1 MRETTLVERAT
12 RSIFLVAFAAALAVP
27 APYLSADA
35 PDFNGDGFDD
45 LAIGIPDEDIDS
57 DNNNCGAV
65 QVFYGSA
72 TGLATDGDQ
81 IWHQNQ
87 PNILDECD
95 VDDFFGTALAWGDFD
110 DDGFDD
116 LAIGVPNEQA
126 QGSGDLAGAVAVLYG
141 SPAGLRAV
149 RNQLWSQSSPGIADE
164 PEQNDSFGQSLAA
177 GDFDGDGF
185 DDLAV
190 GVPEESINGM
200 NIAGAL
206 HIIFGSATGLRAAGS
221 QFLHQDVSDVEDAA
235 EVGDAFATSLTAG
248 DFNGDGRDDLAVGV
262 QLEDIGA
269 IVDGGAVQVF
279 YGSGSGLRVSNDQFW
294 HQDVPGV
301 ADRVETGDH
310 FGENCAAGD
319 FNGDGFDDLAIG
331 IEDED
336 VDLLSDAGAVHILY
350 GSASGLTAAG
360 DQFLH
365 QDTPGIADRAESGD
379 HFADDLI
386 AGDFDGDGFDDLAI
400 GIEDE
405 SVAGVEQ
412 AGAVAVLSGA
422 RHGLRTQGDAFLH
435 QDVAGIPDAN
445 DEGDSWGGEVASG
458 DFNGDGFDDLA
469 SAILDEDLPLLPGQ
483 SITRMVVR
491 LNDVAHTFPDDLD
504 VLLVGPGG
512 ENLILMSDAGGDTDS
527 DNVNLVFF
535 DDAETRIP
543 DQGPLISGVF
553 KPTNIDD
560 GSADVF
566 PAPAPPPSA
575 ARKLST
581 FNGTDPVGRWRLFLV
596 DDKAND
602 VGSLD
607 GWSISLDG
615 IGFYDSSNNSSIGVP
630 AAGTSGPASRYPST
644 ITIPR
649 DAMQNA
655 GAVSILFGSQSGIST
670 EGAQFL
676 HQSTTIDVENK
687 AEAFDRFGEVM

>member
-1 MRETTLVERAT
+1 MRETTLGRPAN
-12 RSIFLVAFAAALAVP
+12 RCLLFIAAAAALAVP
-27 APYLSADA
+27 APFLFADA

-65 QVFYGSA
+65 HVFHGSA
-72 TGLATDGDQ
+72 GGITLNGDQ

-95 VDDFFGTALAWGDFD
+95 VDDFFGASLAWGDFD
-110 DDGFDD
+110 GDGFDD
-116 LAIGVPNEQA
+116 LAIGVPNEQPD
-126 QGSGDLAGAVAVLYG
+126 GGDLVGAVAVLYG

-206 HIIFGSATGLRAAGS
+206 HIIFGSATGLRGAGS
-221 QFLHQDVSDVEDAA
+221 QFLHQDVSGVEDTA
-235 EVGDAFATSLTAG
+235 EAGDVFATSLTAG

-294 HQDVPGV
+294 HQDVPGI
-301 ADRVETGDH
+301 ADRAEPGDH

-336 VDLLSDAGAVHILY
+336 IELLSDAGAVHILY
-350 GSASGLTAAG
+350 GSTSGLTAAG

-365 QDTPGIADRAESGD
+365 QDTPGIAERAEAGD
-379 HFADDLI
+379 RFADDLI

-412 AGAVAVLSGA
+412 AGAVAILSGG
-422 RHGLRTQGDAFLH
+422 RHGLRTEGDAFLH
-435 QDVAGIPDAN
+435 QDVPGIPDTN

-469 SAILDEDLPLLPGQ
+469 VGAPNENLPLLHGQ

-491 LNDVAHTFPDDLD
+491 LNDVAHTFPDDFD

-535 DDAETRIP
+535 DDAPTRIP
-543 DQGPLISGVF
+543 DQGPLVSGVF

-560 GSADVF
+560 GAADAF
-566 PAPAPPPSA
+566 PAPAPAPSS

-581 FNGTDPVGRWRLFLV
+581 FNGTDPVGRWRLFIV

-602 VGSLD
+602 VGALD

-615 IGFYDSSNNSSIGVP
+615 IGFYSSANNSSIAVP
-630 AAGTSGPASRYPST
+630 AVGTSGPASRYPST

-649 DAMQNA
+649 DAMQDA
-655 GAVSILFGSQSGIST
+655 GALTILFGSPSGMST
-670 EGAQFL
+670 DGCQFL
-676 HQSTTIDVENK
+676 HQSTTAEIENK